1 MLPSLQIAF
10 GSIKCFGNRC
20 NKMEWMCH
28 TIHTSHVDH
37 WHANKAPDPNNSLDV
52 GNVFRRFSFFACL
65 AVQVLL
71 MVFSICC
78 SIVALGGHCCFLCS
92 SKAATSAHFAGHYL
106 LLASWYAQVCST
118 EILQGNTNL
127 PWNLIYC
134 WLHFENYRWS
144 CMLLNHL
151 LHRWFAKADGMLL
164 PLLQPILPQQ
174 WFMAVELW

>member
-1 MLPSLQIAF
+1 MFTKRHHFSLLELRVLKAVRICLKTRQMMTTHVIKKHPTKKTKKICLF
-10 GSIKCFGNRC
+10 FKCFGNC
-20 NKMEWMCH
+20 YNKMEWMYH

-92 SKAATSAHFAGHYL
+92 SEAATSAHLAGHHL
-106 LLASWYAQVCST
+106 LLAS
-118 EILQGNTNL
+118 
-127 PWNLIYC
+127 
-134 WLHFENYRWS
+134 
-144 CMLLNHL
+144 
-151 LHRWFAKADGMLL
+151 
-164 PLLQPILPQQ
+164 
-174 WFMAVELW
+174 